1 MQVGDPVIRSESPP
15 SSGQLQLWGSQI
27 RDARQSAGMPVEAV
41 ANSLNF
47 RVSFVEAVE
56 NGRGN
61 VHMEWSYERQH
72 HRAVSEILGVILTE
86 EITD

>member
-1 MQVGDPVIRSESPP
+1 MQVGDPVISSESPP

-27 RDARQSAGMPVEAV
+27 SDARQSAGIPVEAI
-41 ANSLNF
+41 ANSLNL
-47 RVSFVEAVE
+47 RASFVEAVE

-61 VHMEWSYERQH
+61 VHMEWPYERQH
-72 HRAVSEILGVILTE
+72 LRAIANRLGVALTE

>member
-1 MQVGDPVIRSESPP
+1 MISSESPP

-27 RDARQSAGMPVEAV
+27 RDARESAGMPVEAI
-41 ANSLNF
+41 ANSLNL
-47 RVSFVEAVE
+47 RVSFVEAIE

-72 HRAVSEILGVILTE
+72 LRAIANRLGVILTE
-86 EITD
+86 EVTD

>member
-1 MQVGDPVIRSESPP
+1 MQVGEPVISNESPP

-27 RDARQSAGMPVEAV
+27 RDARQSAGMPVEAI
-41 ANSLNF
+41 ANSLNL
-47 RVSFVEAVE
+47 RVSFVEAIE

-72 HRAVSEILGVILTE
+72 LRAIANRLGVILTE
-86 EITD
+86 EVTD